1 MYEERLM
8 TPEEAV
14 RLVRSGDR
22 VLVGSGCA
30 EPETLVRALAS
41 RGPEVSDVEVVHL
54 MTLGTAEYVEQSSFR
69 HNAFFI
75 GANVRK
81 AVSEGRADYTPIFL
95 SEIPALIRSGARRVD
110 VAMIQVS
117 PPDRHG
123 DCTMGVHVDIQ
134 RAAVESARVVIAEIN
149 PNMPRTF
156 GDTVINVSELTA
168 VIETNAPL
176 ITLPPAEPDEVAMRI
191 GGFVARLIDNGACLQ
206 MGIGTIPDAVLT
218 YLGDKKELGVHTE
231 MFSDGLLQL
240 LQNGNVTNTKKRIM
254 PNKTVA
260 SFSMGTQPLYDFIN
274 ENQRVVFYA
283 SDYVNDPRVICQ
295 NDKVVAVNS
304 ALQVD
309 LTGQVCADSLGY
321 RFFSGIG
328 GQVDFIRGA
337 AMSRGGKPV
346 IALPSTAKRGT
357 ISRIVAHLDEGA
369 GVVTSR
375 GDVHYVVTEYGVAY
389 LHGKTIRER
398 ALALINVAHPNF
410 RQDLLDFVQK
420 KHYVYEDE
428 QIFRQA
434 TNPYPVNVERKA
446 TFNNQ
451 PVTIRPL
458 RATDERRLQ
467 EFFYS
472 HTKETVYNRYFA
484 PKKELS
490 HREAAELCCVDYR
503 ERMAVGVF
511 LPHDQGSRLVAVAR
525 YFLNPRRNFAET
537 AVVVHEQWRGFGIAG
552 ELTEI
557 MIEHAKSNGIKG
569 FYSELLPTNM
579 NVVRMH
585 RKLGHRVVWNAE
597 ERLFNVS
604 YAFDSSTPPNDL
616 TGDPD
621 DDEPVASVP
630 TSPTTPAADP
640 ATGRP

>member
-1 MYEERLM
+1 MVQSKI
-8 TPEEAV
+8 TTADEAV
-14 RLVRSGDR
+14 RPVRSGDR

-30 EPETLVRALAS
+30 EPESLVHALTR
-41 RGPEVSDVEVVHL
+41 RGPELSDVEVVHL
-54 MTLGTAEYVEQSSFR
+54 MTLGTADYLEQAAFR

-75 GANVRK
+75 GGNVRQ
-81 AVSEGRADYTPIFL
+81 AVAEGRADYTPIFL

-123 DCTMGVHVDIQ
+123 DCSMGVHVDIQ
-134 RAAVESARVVIAEIN
+134 QAAVESARTVIAEIN
-149 PNMPRTF
+149 PQMPRTF
-156 GDTVINVSELTA
+156 GDTVINVADIDAL
-168 VIETNAPL
+168 VHIDKPL
-176 ITLPPAEPDEVAMRI
+176 ITLPATEPDEVAMRI
-191 GGFVARLIDNGACLQ
+191 GGFVARLIENGACLQ

-218 YLGDKKELGVHTE
+218 YLGDKRDLGVHTE

-240 LQNGNVTNTKKRIM
+240 LKNGNVTNRKKVVH
-254 PNKTVA
+254 PGKTVA
-260 SFSMGTQPLYDFIN
+260 SFAMGSPQLYDFVN

-283 SDYVNDPRVICQ
+283 SDFVNDPRVISR
-295 NDKVVAVNS
+295 NDRVVAVNS

-337 AMSRGGKPV
+337 AMSRGGKPI
-346 IALPSTAKRGT
+346 IALPSTAKNGS

-375 GDVHYVVTEYGVAY
+375 GDVHYVVTEFGVAY

-410 RQDLLDFVQK
+410 RQDLLNFVQK

-434 TNPYPVNVERKA
+434 TNPYPIEVERKA
-446 TFNNQ
+446 TFNDQ
-451 PVTIRPL
+451 TVTIRPL

-472 HTKETVYNRYFA
+472 HSPETIYNRYLA

-503 ERMAVGVF
+503 ERMAVGAF
-511 LPHDQGSRLVAVAR
+511 LPHALGSGLLGVGR
-525 YFLNPRRNFAET
+525 YFLDPRRNYAET
-537 AVVVHEQWRGFGIAG
+537 AVVVHEDWRGVGVGAL
-552 ELTEI
+552 LTQV
-557 MIEHAKSNGIKG
+557 MIDHARVHGIKG
-569 FYSELLPTNM
+569 FYSEMLPSNM
-579 NVVRMH
+579 SVVRMH
-585 RKLGHRVVWNAE
+585 RKMGHQVVWDASDG
-597 ERLFNVS
+597 LFHVS
-604 YAFDSSTPPNDL
+604 YAFDDLETEAPGMAGEPSTP
-616 TGDPD
+616 D
-621 DDEPVASVP
+621 DATVP
-630 TSPTTPAADP
+630 SGPAASQPGP
-640 ATGRP
+640 AKPGS